1 MLTPITRY
9 IFSQHDDIILNYISD
24 DGHLVEPTSCN
35 FVYDHI
41 LNIESDSHLIGKYQK
56 NESRIKI
63 ILNRMIIQSKERF
76 TIIQQLTENCKLSE
90 IDIRDCLNNEI
101 RDVREQHITIISN
114 CY

>member
-1 MLTPITRY
+1 MIDPYNKIYEDDFNPYLSICYCY
-9 IFSQHDDIILNYISD
+9 INSLMKSENPEKLLRMAWY
-24 DGHLVEPTSCN
+24 SCN

-90 IDIRDCLNNEI
+90 IDNNSI
-101 RDVREQHITIISN
+101 NNITFFK
-114 CY
+114 